1 MSAPTPSPENL
12 SPGAGVYAGGAHHF
26 PVRVYF
32 EDTDAGGIVYHAN
45 YLRFMERARS
55 DMLRLLGIS
64 QRGALEA
71 GEGAY
76 AVASLSIDYRVPARL
91 DDDLLVVS
99 RVSGVAGATVR
110 MAQQVMRGKTLLTQ
124 ASVTVAFLSAQG
136 RPKRQ
141 PRQWVDLFNSI
152 TSGDTSPQ

>member
-1 MSAPTPSPENL
+1 MAFSSGR
-12 SPGAGVYAGGAHHF
+12 SQAG
-26 PVRVYF
+26 
-32 EDTDAGGIVYHAN
+32 T
-45 YLRFMERARS
+45 
-55 DMLRLLGIS
+55 
-64 QRGALEA
+64 ALEA